1 MAWSR
6 RSSPTAPRRLADERG
21 RAQSRGCRLTGEAH
35 TPSLGVGWRAPR
47 PPSDRTNM
55 GTDWS
60 VSHERGEA
68 LRFDIERDLLCT
80 VDADGYFTSLNAGWE
95 RILGWTREELM
106 SRPLIDFVHSADRER
121 TLEESS
127 KVSRP
132 DYQVVD
138 FENRYRAKGG
148 GWRWLRWSARSDGTT
163 WFAVAYDVTE
173 TKESER
179 RLRRVLTAEHLVAY
193 SQPIVERL
201 GSRAVQEELLV
212 RMRVPHEDGRILSP
226 SQFLPDA
233 ERYGF
238 IDLIDR
244 WMVSQGVALAVRGR
258 RTEVN
263 LSARSIGDARFAA
276 DLEDA
281 VREAG
286 PSAENLI
293 LEITETAA
301 LENLDAA
308 LEFAERLTRLGCRFV
323 HDEEDHGLVKGI
335 VAIARELGVLTV
347 AEGVEDEATL
357 WLLRETGVD
366 YLQGYLIG
374 RPAPLA

>member
-106 SRPLIDFVHSADRER
+106 SRPLIDFVHPADRER

-148 GWRWLRWSARSDGTT
+148 GWRWLRWSARSDGST
-163 WFAVAYDVTE
+163 WFAVAFDVTE
-173 TKESER
+173 KKESER
-179 RLRRVLTAEHLVAY
+179 RLRRVLTGDHLLAY
-193 SQPIVERL
+193 SQPIMEQRRGTV
-201 GSRAVQEELLV
+201 VQEELLV
-212 RMRVPHEDGRILSP
+212 RMRVPHDGVLAP
-226 SQFLPDA
+226 AEFLPEA
-233 ERYGF
+233 ERIG
-238 IDLIDR
+238 LIGLVDR
-244 WMVSQGVALAVRGR
+244 WMVSKGVAMAMRGR

-263 LSARSIGDARFAA
+263 LSALSIGDQAFAA
-276 DLEDA
+276 ELEEL
-281 VREAG
+281 VRGAG
-286 PSAENLI
+286 
-293 LEITETAA
+293 
-301 LENLDAA
+301 
-308 LEFAERLTRLGCRFV
+308 
-323 HDEEDHGLVKGI
+323 
-335 VAIARELGVLTV
+335 
-347 AEGVEDEATL
+347 
-357 WLLRETGVD
+357 
-366 YLQGYLIG
+366 
-374 RPAPLA
+374 